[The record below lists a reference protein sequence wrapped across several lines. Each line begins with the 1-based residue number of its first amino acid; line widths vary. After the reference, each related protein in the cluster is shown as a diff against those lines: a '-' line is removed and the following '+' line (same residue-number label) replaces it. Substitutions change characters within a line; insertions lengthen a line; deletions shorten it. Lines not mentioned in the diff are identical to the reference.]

1 MALPS
6 VVIKSHQ
13 DILCLG
19 SVGTPRGAHMPYY
32 PGDQTLD
39 PAQTPFVIAPVAHPP
54 LLHQSD
60 VWLLIKQHTMVDI
73 EQQEEQDNSVDDN
86 PDRLQWFAC

>member
-1 MALPS
+1 MGP
-6 VVIKSHQ
+6 
-13 DILCLG
+13 
-19 SVGTPRGAHMPYY
+19 VGTPRGAHMPYY

-60 VWLLIKQHTMVDI
+60 VGPVIEQHTMVDI
-73 EQQEEQDNSVDDN
+73 EQQEQEEHNGVDDN